1 MYSCFSLRRIK
12 DLSALVDRDA
22 TVKEPRSDA
31 LGWRTLPRAARLYV
45 ATIIIAGAYLTVIF
59 FPFSYP
65 RPTAFAALLVVA
77 CLTSLWKVKLL
88 MCPSSASTLSVSY
101 AADLT
106 ALLLLG
112 APAATVVAVAGA
124 WTQCT
129 FNVKQRYPAYRTL
142 FSMAGEAI
150 TIQATGLA
158 YWWLGGLPEPLYF
171 SNLSKPVVGAIST
184 YFFVNTGVVAGAI
197 ALSAR
202 QSLWKVWRDN
212 FLWSGPSFMVAG
224 AAGAAAAVVIERGE
238 YWLTI
243 LLLAPVY
250 LTYRTYRVFLGRI
263 EDQKGHLEES
273 RRLHTEAVEALS
285 LARRA
290 ERALA
295 EEKERLSV
303 TLRSVGDGV
312 ITTDLD
318 GKIQL
323 VNNAA
328 ETLTGWTQEQAIGQ
342 PIATVFQSLD
352 RETRQRLDFL
362 AELSR
367 NPDRPAVTRCTVLAS
382 RDLTEHPIEESAA
395 PLRDAAG
402 RTIGMVIA
410 FRDISDALKM
420 QGERA
425 RADKLASLGL
435 LAGGIAHDFNNILMA
450 IMGNVSMARA
460 MMPPD
465 GPAVA
470 VLGEAE
476 QGCVRARQ
484 LTWQLSTFSKG
495 GAPVKKTLTLPRILE
510 ESVRLALRGSG
521 ARCTFH
527 HEPELW
533 AVHADDGQLVQ
544 VFTNVLINAQQA
556 MPHGGAIEIRA
567 RNVVERNER
576 WEHALRVEAGP
587 YVRVS
592 VIDKGIGIP
601 QENLGS
607 VFDPYFT
614 TKQQGSGLG
623 LATAHS
629 IIKNHGGYVS
639 VESKLGHGTAL
650 HVNLPAL
657 LDREVE
663 EPAGVVEPCEAGRGR
678 ILVMDD
684 EAAIRTLAVNMLEFL
699 GYKPEVVSNGAA
711 AVERYKRALAKGR
724 PFAAVILD
732 LVVPDGMGGK
742 EAMERLGEIDR
753 KVKAILASGYTQD
766 STMTDFRELGFT
778 AAIAKPFSLAELS
791 RTLRSVTVARARSVH

>member
-1 MYSCFSLRRIK
+1 MHSCLSLGRIE
-12 DLSALVDRDA
+12 DRSALVGRYA
-22 TVKEPRSDA
+22 TVQEPRGDP

-45 ATIIIAGAYLTVIF
+45 ATIITAGAYLTVRF
-59 FPFSYP
+59 FPLSYP
-65 RPTAFAALLVVA
+65 RPLAFSALLVVA
-77 CLTSLWKVKLL
+77 CLTSVWKVKLL
-88 MCPSSASTLSVSY
+88 LSPNSDSTLSVSY
-101 AADLT
+101 AADLM

-112 APAATVVAVAGA
+112 PRAATVVAVAGA

-129 FNVKQRYPAYRTL
+129 FKVKQRYPAYRTL

-158 YWWLGGLPEPLYF
+158 YSWLGGLSEPLHF
-171 SNLSKPVVGAIST
+171 SNLPKPVVGAIST
-184 YFFVNTGVVAGAI
+184 YFFVNTGLVAGAI

-202 QSLWKVWRDN
+202 RSLWKVWHDN

-224 AAGAAAAVVIERGE
+224 AAGAAGAVVIERGE

-243 LLLAPVY
+243 LMLAPVY
-250 LTYRTYRVFLGRI
+250 LTYKTYRVFLGRI
-263 EDQKGHLEES
+263 EDQQGHLEES
-273 RRLHTEAVEALS
+273 RKLHSEAVEALS

-328 ETLTGWTQEQAIGQ
+328 ETLTGWTQEEAIGQ

-352 RETRQRLDFL
+352 RETRERCDFL

-367 NPDRPAVTRCTVLAS
+367 NPDRPAFTRCTVLAA

-402 RTIGMVIA
+402 RTIGMVVA

-460 MMPPD
+460 TMPAN

-470 VLGEAE
+470 VLSEAE
-476 QGCVRARQ
+476 QACVRARQ

-495 GAPVKKTLTLPRILE
+495 GAPVKKTLTLSRILD
-510 ESVRLALRGSG
+510 ESARLALRGSR

-527 HEPELW
+527 IEPELRT
-533 AVHADDGQLVQ
+533 VHADDGQLVQ
-544 VFTNVLINAQQA
+544 VFTNVLINARQA

-567 RNVVERNER
+567 RNVVERDER

-592 VIDKGIGIP
+592 ITDKGIGIP
-601 QENLGS
+601 EENLAS

-639 VESKLGHGTAL
+639 VESKLGHGTTM
-650 HVNLPAL
+650 HVNLPAS

-663 EPAGVVEPCEAGRGR
+663 DLADLVAPGEAGRGR

-711 AVERYKRALAKGR
+711 AVERYKRALVKGR
-724 PFAAVILD
+724 PFDAVILD

-742 EAMERLGEIDR
+742 EAMERLGEIDG
-753 KVKAILASGYTQD
+753 KVKAILASGYAQD
-766 STMTDFRELGFT
+766 STMTDYRELGFT
-778 AAIAKPFSLAELS
+778 AAIAKPFSLVELS
-791 RTLRSVTVARARSVH
+791 RTLRSVTAARTPSVH